1 MMTGSEVQLYVE
13 KRLGIEVDSSEVL
26 MAINEAID
34 MLGDMGLLY
43 DTINDI
49 EITDT
54 SKWYNLPP
62 DFTFVEK
69 VLTSKGE
76 LYLRWNY
83 RNGQINFADP
93 NTYQIIARKMGK
105 HLENIADSFTD
116 IHRLYHNAIKFYALA
131 WLKENDDDNDV
142 AVEKYY
148 NRFVTTAQQ
157 ATQTLLRSKAP
168 SSWRVIRHA

>member
-1 MMTGSEVQLYVE
+1 MTGTEIQVYIE
-13 KRLGIEVDSSEVL
+13 KRMGITVESDDVL

-49 EITDT
+49 EVADT
-54 SKWYNLPP
+54 TEWYNLPP
-62 DFTFVEK
+62 DFTFIEK

-83 RNGQINFADP
+83 RNGQINFSDL

-116 IHRLYHNAIKFYALA
+116 IHRLYHNSIKFYALA
-131 WLKENDDDNDV
+131 WFKENDDDNDQ
-142 AVEKYY
+142 AAEKYY
-148 NRFVTTAQQ
+148 ERFAATAQQ

-168 SSWRVIRHA
+168 TNWKVIRHA